1 MKILFLGPSKRN
13 LSIVDFLLE
22 DENEVYQTK
31 NCPSVEE
38 IEKKSFDLI
47 LSSGYHKKIPLSIVK
62 KFEKKI
68 INIHASRLPY
78 GKGIGTAYL
87 SLLFP
92 CPIGVSLHMV
102 DENFDTGDVI
112 AVRDINIDS
121 FLKLHQREFYTLLVD
136 EVNCLFIE
144 YWPLIKSGAFDATEN
159 STEGRNISY
168 FYRHENE
175 KFMEILPLG
184 WDETV
189 EDIMKIGAKFSISE
203 AFWHSLDE

>member
-1 MKILFLGPSKRN
+1 
-13 LSIVDFLLE
+13 
-22 DENEVYQTK
+22 
-31 NCPSVEE
+31 
-38 IEKKSFDLI
+38 
-47 LSSGYHKKIPLSIVK
+47 
-62 KFEKKI
+62 
-68 INIHASRLPY
+68 
-78 GKGIGTAYL
+78 
-87 SLLFP
+87 
-92 CPIGVSLHMV
+92 MV